1 VNPFEQLAEQ
11 QMVAATKAK
20 HRANEKRAAKREA
33 KVVMSDADAPM
44 KLSELEQQQADQSK
58 QFRLYRQHKRA
69 ERMVVFERRAAEWS
83 ALSKVLRALT
93 IDNAETLL
101 DFVDNSAWLH
111 EADHHTRQVV
121 LGVIS
126 NELIRVRRENGYSP
140 MDDSLPGEPPTVFEI
155 IRQKLKTET

>member
-20 HRANEKRAAKREA
+20 HRAREKREA
-33 KVVMSDADAPM
+33 KVVQSEKDAPM
-44 KLSELEQQQADQSK
+44 KLSEMEQQQADQSK
-58 QFRLYRQHKRA
+58 QFRLYKQHKRA

-93 IDNAETLL
+93 IDNVDTLI
-101 DFVDNSAWLH
+101 DFVAGSAWLH
-111 EADHHTRQVV
+111 EADHNTRQVV

-126 NELIRVRRENGYSP
+126 NELIRVRRENGYAP
-140 MDDSLPGEPPTVFEI
+140 MDDSLPGEDPTAFEI
-155 IRQKLKTET
+155 IRTMLKVQT